1 MATVQENLLLAD
13 ELRLRGPDALSRAFT
28 KFQVKQKDIIRFRKL
43 IERNDFERMIEL
55 FNELYMIPPALLYTE
70 IIQSHLEHA
79 QTGQMPRRDQQAMS
93 TAITASTA
101 LATGIFLS
109 NFTRVTTQS
118 VAPSVFAQNGIT
130 SPGLKKQ
137 ILDETLKEFNE
148 LTRGAMSRTN
158 NEVLGFVR
166 KMQREMVVENQRI
179 ALLTKDGAINSVIDA
194 EKLRFKKDIRRRFP
208 DYYKAMEDGL
218 ILKSRPFGTPPRV
231 RRFKL
236 DHYVEL
242 STQTTIMN
250 VERKSVE
257 VDTRSN
263 GILVMEYKLID
274 TRRLKGRA
282 RAICQTILGRR
293 ILGRALVALNTATA
307 RALGVLEL
315 EEAKSQG
322 ALGVLCRHGLKKPSK
337 TYLKAV
343 QKETGVK
350 LIEFP
355 RRPDEEIKEEA
366 A

>member
-1 MATVQENLLLAD
+1 M
-13 ELRLRGPDALSRAFT
+13 RGPDALARAFT

-55 FNELYMIPPALLYTE
+55 FNELYMVPPSLLYTE
-70 IIQSHLEHA
+70 IIQSHLTHA
-79 QTGQMPRRDQQAMS
+79 QTGQMPRRDQQSMS
-93 TAITASTA
+93 TAIFG
-101 LATGIFLS
+101 ATSLVTGVLIS
-109 NFTRVTTQS
+109 NFTRVTTES
-118 VAPSVFAQNGIT
+118 VAPSVFRQNNIT
-130 SPGLKKQ
+130 APGLKKQ
-137 ILDETLKEFNE
+137 ILDETMREFNQ

-158 NEVLGFVR
+158 NEMLGFIRRV
-166 KMQREMVVENQRI
+166 QREMVVENQRI

-194 EKLRFKKDIRRRFP
+194 EKRRFKNDLRRRFP
-208 DYYKAMEDGL
+208 EYYKAMEDGL

-257 VDTRSN
+257 VDTRVN

-274 TRRLKGRA
+274 TRRLKGKSRD
-282 RAICQTILGRR
+282 ICQTILGRR
-293 ILGRALVALNTATA
+293 VLGKALVALNTGIA
-307 RALGVLEL
+307 RALGILEL

-337 TYLKAV
+337 TYLKSV

-355 RRPDEEIKEEA
+355 RKPDEEIKEEA